1 MYLFIYVG
9 RALHCHKNID
19 ITDMMHSDESFPLE
33 LYKCFV
39 YQERPGR
46 YDKEWLEWYLSPP
59 LFICLLCTDCL
70 CLLWTCARC
79 CTVTII
85 TTSNLSLVQS
95 VICDPTI
102 LNISS
107 QFFSWHFF
115 SMTLWTKVSFNWY
128 TGCKDVRRM
137 MQCCPI
143 TKSVAFLSAVFCPVT
158 LFVAVAES
166 RLSVRISANF
176 SQDGE
181 ICSSSSRRMDKQLA
195 HTEIAE
201 RGAVGYVKVQ
211 WLYSLCLSVVL
222 CNTV

>member
-33 LYKCFV
+33 LYKCTNV

-46 YDKEWLEWYLSPP
+46 YDQKWLEWYLSPP

-70 CLLWTCARC
+70 CLLWACARC

-85 TTSNLSLVQS
+85 TTSNLSLGT
-95 VICDPTI
+95 ICDQTI

-115 SMTLWTKVSFNWY
+115 SMTLWTKVNLIG
-128 TGCKDVRRM
+128 TKDKRCKKNDAMLSHNKISCFLISRVLSSDFIR
-137 MQCCPI
+137 CC
-143 TKSVAFLSAVFCPVT
+143 C
-158 LFVAVAES
+158 
-166 RLSVRISANF
+166 R
-176 SQDGE
+176 
-181 ICSSSSRRMDKQLA
+181 
-195 HTEIAE
+195 
-201 RGAVGYVKVQ
+201 VKVISQ
-211 WLYSLCLSVVL
+211 
-222 CNTV
+222 NFR